1 MRENSKLTP
10 HAKDQVLGCMV
21 GGAVGDALGY
31 AVEFT
36 SYDSIVGKYGAKG
49 ITCFDLDRHG
59 VASQIFEDSIPDF
72 PMKIGT
78 ALPFF
83 ISFKPE
89 IRYQMKSDALYLWA
103 RIGSV

>member
-21 GGAVGDALGY
+21 CEAVGDALGY
-31 AVEFT
+31 AVEFA
-36 SYDSIVGKYGAKG
+36 SYDSIVMKYGEKG
-49 ITCFDLDRHG
+49 ITRFELDRHG
-59 VASQIFEDSIPDF
+59 VF

-78 ALPFF
+78 ALPIF